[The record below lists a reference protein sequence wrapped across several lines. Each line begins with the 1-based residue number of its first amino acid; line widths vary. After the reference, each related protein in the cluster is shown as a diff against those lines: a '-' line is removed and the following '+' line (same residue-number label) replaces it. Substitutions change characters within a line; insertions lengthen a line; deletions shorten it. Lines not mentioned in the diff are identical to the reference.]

1 MEAPPIAFSEAQIM
15 AWVSPIFW
23 PFLRVLAV
31 FTSAPV
37 FSAKAVPVRTK
48 VGLAFVVALCLQ
60 PLLANQ
66 PLVPLNSSAAL
77 GAVLQ
82 QVLVGLAIGLAV
94 RIVFSAIEVAGEVV
108 GLQMGLNFAGFFDP
122 TTNAQSSTVGRFF
135 GNTTMLLFVVMGG
148 HLMLLQA
155 VIASFNTFPVGASA
169 FESVNRMQLH
179 ELGAVVFRYG
189 LWIALPMI
197 GMLIFINIV
206 LGFISRIAPQ
216 MNAFAIGFPLTLSAG
231 LVGIAFTL
239 PMLDAPVAALM
250 RLATNIFTGG

>member
-108 GLQMGLNFAGFFDP
+108 GLQMGLNFAAFFDP
-122 TTNAQSSTVGRFF
+122 TSNAQVSAVARFY
-135 GNTTMLLFVVMGG
+135 GYLAMLLFVVING
-148 HLMLLQA
+148 HLMVLMAVVESFQRFPTDGNFLHSLQQ
-155 VIASFNTFPVGASA
+155 
-169 FESVNRMQLH
+169 MHLH
-179 ELGAVVFRYG
+179 ELGAALFSSA

-197 GMLIFINIV
+197 ALLLFVNLTMGV
-206 LGFISRIAPQ
+206 ISRIAPQ
-216 MNAFAIGFPLTLSAG
+216 MNIYAVGFPVTLSVG
-231 LVGIAFTL
+231 LLGIAATL
-239 PMLDAPVAALM
+239 PMLEQPVLTLFQRALDTIG
-250 RLATNIFTGG
+250 L